1 MKKLIKYLLIVLFFT
16 LSTAGLIY
24 LLRQKQTFEI
34 VYPKRGDLKEAIY
47 GLGTVTSTRIYEHKL
62 GVVSA
67 IRKLHVQVGDQVKK
81 GQRLI
86 EFDGTSPLLSPIE
99 GTVTHLPFHENE
111 NVFPQVAVI
120 RIEDLSDRVIEVGLE
135 QLGALRV
142 RMGQNARLSFENMRG
157 MAFEGKVT
165 SLYPTAGQFIVRI
178 DAAKLP
184 PEILPGMTVDAAIE
198 VGEKKDILLIPAA
211 AVLSGRVTLAD
222 GKKRR
227 KQEVQVGGSDG
238 EWVEVLSKSIT
249 TESALLVPKK

>member
-1 MKKLIKYLLIVLFFT
+1 MKKLIKYSLVLLAFT
-16 LSTAGLIY
+16 VSVVTVIY
-24 LLRQKQTFEI
+24 FLQQKQTFQV
-34 VYPKRGDLKEAIY
+34 VYPKRGNLKEAIY

-67 IRKLHVQVGDQVKK
+67 IRKLYVQVGDQVKK

-86 EFDGTSPLLSPIE
+86 EFDGTSPLFSPIE
-99 GTVTHLPFHENE
+99 GTVTNLPFHENE
-111 NVFPQVAVI
+111 NVFPQVPVI
-120 RIEDLSDRVIEVGLE
+120 RVEDLSARVIEVGLE

-142 RMGQNARLSFENMRG
+142 RLGQNARLSFENMRG
-157 MAFEGKVT
+157 MTFEGKVS

-178 DAAKLP
+178 DAAQLP
-184 PEILPGMTVDAAIE
+184 PEILPGMTVDAAIQ
-198 VGEKKDILLIPAA
+198 VGEKQDILLIPAA
-211 AVLSGRVTLAD
+211 AILSGRVTLVE

-238 EWVEVLSKSIT
+238 EWVEVLSQNIT

>member
-16 LSTAGLIY
+16 LGTTAIIY

-67 IRKLHVQVGDQVKK
+67 IRKLHVQVGDQVIK

-86 EFDGTSPLLSPIE
+86 EFDGTSPLFSPLE
-99 GTVTHLPFHENE
+99 GTITHLPFHENE

-120 RIEDLSDRVIEVGLE
+120 RIEDLSARVIEVGLE
-135 QLGALRV
+135 QLGALHV

-211 AVLSGRVTLAD
+211 AVLSGRVTIAD

-238 EWVEVLSKSIT
+238 EWVEVLSQNIT